1 MIILINVD
9 KIKQPFLTKMLNKI
23 EMNDNY
29 LNIKKNQQ
37 WWTEL
42 KTTHPR
48 ATVSPDVAKSE
59 DQEPMITVEVGLGLF
74 SSVSGEIISL
84 HMDK

>member
-1 MIILINVD
+1 MKHINITYHLNNLKGKLIILINVD

-37 WWTEL
+37 EAL
-42 KTTHPR
+42 Y
-48 ATVSPDVAKSE
+48 
-59 DQEPMITVEVGLGLF
+59 
-74 SSVSGEIISL
+74 
-84 HMDK
+84 